1 MTLHSTFPHHIP
13 RACDPVLTA
22 AQLAGNGN
30 RKSVSARLLEALSLH
45 EGDSDLGQWA
55 EAALRAGDFYLR
67 SNREDYETSAY
78 ECENVTGYA
87 ERLADEWRLEAESMA
102 EVMQ

>member
-1 MTLHSTFPHHIP
+1 MTLHQPIVHHIP

-30 RKSVSARLLEALSLH
+30 RKIVSARLLEALSLH

-67 SNREDYETSAY
+67 SNREDYETSAH

>member
-1 MTLHSTFPHHIP
+1 MTLHSTFPHNIP

-45 EGDSDLGQWA
+45 EGDSDLGQLA
-55 EAALRAGDFYLR
+55 DAILSAGDFYAR
-67 SNREDYETSAY
+67 RDREEYEDAAHA
-78 ECENVTGYA
+78 CENVTGYA